1 MNPARPVPLP
11 QATRSVFR
19 LTLRAMLRTR
29 RSLFLLVLLGLP
41 VLVAL
46 VQRLSG
52 GGRSGSF
59 DLYGAL
65 VSGYYLGYF
74 APGVGMALPLVAL
87 FYAAALV
94 GDEVEGHT
102 LVYFLTR
109 PIPRAALV
117 FGKFS
122 AYLAWT
128 LTATLVS
135 LGLVFLLARAPNAAS
150 PWVAATT
157 FARDLGVSFIALAS
171 YGAVF
176 ALAGVLLRRPLLP
189 GLLFLYVWE
198 FGARLAG
205 PFARLTLGT
214 YVEPLLARR
223 TMPLGQAWLSSP
235 TAVSTMQAALVV
247 GLVALL
253 SLVAASAV
261 FARRE
266 YVANQ

>member
-1 MNPARPVPLP
+1 MTSARPVPLY
-11 QATRSVFR
+11 QATRGVFR
-19 LTLRAMLRTR
+19 LALRGMLRTR
-29 RSLFLLVLLGLP
+29 HSLFLLVLLGLP
-41 VLVAL
+41 VLIAL
-46 VQRLSG
+46 TQRLSG
-52 GGRSGSF
+52 GGRGGGF

-74 APGVGMALPLVAL
+74 GPGVGAALPLLAL

-109 PIPRAALV
+109 PIPRAAVVL
-117 FGKFS
+117 GKFA

-135 LGLVFLLARAPNAAS
+135 LGLVFVLARAPNAAD

-171 YGAVF
+171 YGSVF
-176 ALAGVLLRRPLLP
+176 ALVGVLLRRPLLP
-189 GLLFLYVWE
+189 GLAFLYVWE

-205 PFARLTLGT
+205 PFSRLTLGA
-214 YVEPLLARR
+214 YIEPLLARK

-235 TAVSTMQAALVV
+235 TGVSPVQAALIL
-247 GLVALL
+247 GLLALI
-253 SLVAASAV
+253 SLVAASV
-261 FARRE
+261 LFARRE